1 MHKILIPTDFS
12 PIADNA
18 LDYAIEIGAKFNSK
32 LYLHHV
38 YTIHK
43 VDYNLNYSDE
53 EQPYRKELERK
64 MKRTEQKFADEIT
77 QQGLSVQTI
86 VEMDNILSIFD
97 RKAKNH
103 AIDLI
108 VMGSKGAS
116 GLDKVIFGSV
126 AATALKM
133 AKVPVLVV
141 PPQHAFLALKQI
153 VLAADANE
161 ISPRALL
168 PLQKLAA
175 EFGARVT
182 VLYVNTNSS
191 KSTHEKIDLSLKD
204 VETTYR
210 EVPLS
215 NSVNETINAFIEK
228 NGCDLLCMVRR
239 EKGFFEGLFQKSFT
253 TDQVYNLK
261 NPLLVLPE

>member
-12 PIADNA
+12 PVADNA
-18 LDYAIEIGAKFNSK
+18 LDYAIEIGAKFSSE
-32 LYLHHV
+32 LYLYHV

-43 VDYNLNYSDE
+43 VDYNLDYSDE
-53 EQPYRKELERK
+53 DQPHRKELERK
-64 MKRTEQKFADEIT
+64 MKRTKQKFIDKIT
-77 QQGLSVQTI
+77 EKGLSVQTI
-86 VEMDNILSIFD
+86 VEMDNILSIFE
-97 RKAKNH
+97 RKARKH

-133 AKVPVLVV
+133 ANVPVLVV
-141 PPQHAFLALKQI
+141 PPQHPFQTLKQI

-161 ISPRALL
+161 ISTSVLL

-182 VLYVNTNSS
+182 ILNVNTNSS
-191 KSTHEKIDLSLKD
+191 KSTHEKIAFSLQG
-204 VETTYR
+204 VETTYL